1 MLTELFKKLWFKGN
15 WQNKQKHKNIISM
28 VLIYHH
34 DRAKIY
40 HGDPV
45 WPSHV
50 DKSACRRVLWILLVL
65 SRLSPRCG
73 FLPRLT
79 WTHPPPLPPH
89 LVLLR
94 FVLIFPCVVVG
105 STLPTPRS
113 TPAWLCT
120 SCCHF
125 DGCFRFFCGV
135 CHRFAPS
142 LLYIYCNTWST
153 GFCAEHLKLFSIWP
167 FTKPWFTHMLWFKL
181 KQWFEQNQC
190 FCVQTIFYTV
200 VLHKNCVIHKH
211 HVLHENHVL
220 AGPVLVLF
228 AAYTG

>member
-1 MLTELFKKLWFKGN
+1 
-15 WQNKQKHKNIISM
+15 M

-34 DRAKIY
+34 DRAKTH

-50 DKSACRRVLWILLVL
+50 DKSACRRVWWILLVL

-79 WTHPPPLPPH
+79 WTHPPPLPPPSSSSFRLDLSLCCGGLNSAH
-89 LVLLR
+89 ASLN
-94 FVLIFPCVVVG
+94 
-105 STLPTPRS
+105 T
-113 TPAWLCT
+113 AWLCT

-181 KQWFEQNQC
+181 KQWFEQNPM
-190 FCVQTIFYTV
+190 FLRPNHLLHKELFYTKT
-200 VLHKNCVIHKH
+200 VLSTNTM
-211 HVLHENHVL
+211 
-220 AGPVLVLF
+220 F
-228 AAYTG
+228 YTKTMFLLGLCKCCLQPIQDSSFHGGRGTRRRR